1 MRRIVL
7 LLLLTCSM
15 SLYAQEQRLMPS
27 SVASIQSEKA
37 KFLLFP
43 TQNIHVFLKLNTRTG
58 EIFMVQY
65 SVEGKERF
73 EKKIDN
79 GAPYV
84 RKRNQENGRF
94 FLYPT
99 NNIYNFLLLD
109 KIDGRVWQV
118 QWGTEEKYC
127 FYTRIYDVDSKLI
140 APKDSIVINNLSFVD
155 NQYYYK
161 GSLVTG
167 FVLSN
172 DGKTFL
178 LDISDGYLNGIMAL
192 HDNEETAI
200 YFDDIKEIEDE
211 EATLYYDE
219 SHESMT
225 LADFKAKYPKI
236 IPRVKEAY
244 KDLDKLKG
252 NK

>member
-1 MRRIVL
+1 MV
-7 LLLLTCSM
+7 CSV
-15 SLYAQEQRLMPS
+15 SLYAQDHRLMPS
-27 SVASIQSEKA
+27 STASIQNEKA

-43 TQNIHVFLKLNTRTG
+43 TQNIHTFLKLNTRTG

-65 SVEGKERF
+65 SLEEKERL
-73 EKKIDN
+73 EKKIEV
-79 GAPYV
+79 GAPYI
-84 RKRNQENGRF
+84 REEDQENGRF

-109 KIDGRVWQV
+109 QIDGRVWQV
-118 QWGTEEKYC
+118 QWGTEEDYR

-140 APKDSIVINNLSFVD
+140 GPKDSIFIINLSYSD
-155 NQYYYK
+155 NRYYYK
-161 GSLVTG
+161 GRLVTG

-172 DGKTFL
+172 DGRTFL
-178 LDISDGYLNGIMAL
+178 MNLSDGRLCGFMAL

-200 YFDDIKEIEDE
+200 YFDDIRDIENPE
-211 EATLYYDE
+211 LTLFKNEDGE
-219 SHESMT
+219 KMSLS
-225 LADFKAKYPKI
+225 AFKAKYPKI

-244 KDLDKLKG
+244 KDLDHLKG